1 MSRAVSPF
9 IAFCYAKRDE
19 VKAANPKAN
28 FGDVAR
34 ILAILWKEM
43 NNEERAPTHDYSL
56 RERVAASAPAP
67 ANEPELRRSARLRNK
82 RLGLNFWGCKINNK
96 K

>member
-1 MSRAVSPF
+1 MSRPISPF
-9 IAFCYAKRDE
+9 IAFCKANRDE
-19 VKAANPKAN
+19 VKAANPNAN
-28 FGDVAR
+28 FGDIAK
-34 ILAILWKEM
+34 ILTTLWKEKCAYV
-43 NNEERAPTHDYSL
+43 EPRHDYVLRERAP
-56 RERVAASAPAP
+56 ASAPAP

>member
-1 MSRAVSPF
+1 MSRPVSPF
-9 IAFCYAKRDE
+9 IAFCHANREE

-28 FGDVAR
+28 FGDIAQ
-34 ILAILWKEM
+34 ILTTLWKEKVAYV
-43 NNEERAPTHDYSL
+43 EPRSVQVVAP
-56 RERVAASAPAP
+56 APAP

-82 RLGLNFWGCKINNK
+82 RIGLNFWGCKINNK